1 MQGNS
6 QIMQGSKCPTLPL
19 VLPLMYE
26 GIQRLAEGAPTTVL
40 DEEFRPHTFHSG
52 DFLDASNEA
61 RVAVHGDMTD
71 IHRRFKAFKDLEELS
86 EECKFVYAIATCC
99 GPRYKHFKSNGAD
112 TNLREF
118 AHSAAKFGFEN
129 VWMNKPLPQ
138 GSKGTPTTTP
148 TSGPSATSTRAPTSS
163 CSADAATPLGRAQS
177 PLTCH

>member
-6 QIMQGSKCPTLPL
+6 QIMQGSKCPTLPS

-26 GIQRLAEGAPTTVL
+26 GIQRLAEETPTTVPCTVL
-40 DEEFRPHTFHSG
+40 DEELRPQTFHSG

-61 RVAVHGDMTD
+61 RAAVHGD
-71 IHRRFKAFKDLEELS
+71 IHRRFKAFKEELP
-86 EECKFVYAIATCC
+86 EERKFVYAIATCC
-99 GPRYKHFKSNGAD
+99 DPRYKHFKFNGAD

-118 AHSAAKFGFEN
+118 AHSAAKFEFEN

-138 GSKGTPTTTP
+138 GSKSTPTTTP
-148 TSGPSATSTRAPTSS
+148 TSGSSATSTRAPTSS
-163 CSADAATPLGRAQS
+163 CSADAAIPLDRVQP